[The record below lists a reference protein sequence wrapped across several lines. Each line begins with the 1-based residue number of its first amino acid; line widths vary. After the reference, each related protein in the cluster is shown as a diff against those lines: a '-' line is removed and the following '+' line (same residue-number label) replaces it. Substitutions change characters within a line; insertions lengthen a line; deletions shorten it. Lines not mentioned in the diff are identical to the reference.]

1 MSKLKLVLLFAL
13 VFSPQAFA
21 WKYMTGEIEVFYVNT
36 YGNYSAGY
44 LNGGFCFKIAGYDH
58 YLKVAYAESGEQR
71 QNLELVQSMVMAASM
86 ANRQVKA
93 TYVDWGNDTSCRVNG
108 AQKPAKWLENLQ
120 MLN

>member
-1 MSKLKLVLLFAL
+1 MQKFKLILILTL

-21 WKYMTGEIEVFYVNT
+21 WKYMTGKVEVFYVNT
-36 YGNYSAGY
+36 YGNYSSSY

-58 YLKVAYAESGEQR
+58 YLKIAYAETGEQR

-86 ANRQVKA
+86 ADRRVKA
-93 TYVDWGNDTSCRVNG
+93 TYVDWGNDTSCRENG